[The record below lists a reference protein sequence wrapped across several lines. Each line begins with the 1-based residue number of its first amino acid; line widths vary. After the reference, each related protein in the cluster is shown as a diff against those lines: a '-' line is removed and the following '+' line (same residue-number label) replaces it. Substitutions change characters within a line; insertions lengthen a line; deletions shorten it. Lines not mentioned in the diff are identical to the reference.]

1 MTFANSTSD
10 NPGPDFQALFEAVPS
25 LYLALD
31 PGLRIVAASDAYL
44 SATLTHREDVL
55 GRGIFEVFPD
65 NPDDLTATGVANLR
79 ASLVRVLSQKRPDV
93 MAVQKYDIQRP
104 HSDGGG
110 FEVRYWSPINTPV
123 LSPRG
128 DLSYI
133 IHRVEDVTEFVR
145 LKEAHM
151 AQEGLTSELEDKAT
165 RMEAEV
171 FQRAQEIQETNR
183 QLRDL
188 QVHLETRVEER
199 TAELQEAITAL
210 KQSEDQLRQSQK
222 MEAVGRLAG
231 GIAHDFNNLLTVIF
245 SASQSLEAKLG
256 EDKHLGAILLAS
268 ERAARL
274 TRQLLAFSRQQI
286 LAPQAIDLNA
296 SLEGLSPIL
305 QRLLGE
311 EVELQILCNRG
322 LRTIFA
328 DPGQMEQ
335 VILNLAINARD
346 AMPDG
351 GKLTIEV
358 GNADLDEAYAR
369 DHHGVTPGRYAKLVV
384 SDTGHGM
391 DKATQA
397 RIFEPFFT
405 TKGPGKGTGLGLST
419 VFGIV
424 KQSHGHIWLYSE
436 LGVGTTFKIYFPEM
450 HREDQLTLDASVS
463 PALDEG
469 GNETILLV
477 EDEDMV
483 REVAGNTLRE
493 AGYTVLEAR
502 NGEEATEIC
511 LRSTERIHLL
521 VTDVIMPGINGRKV
535 SELAVSAHPDMAVLF
550 MSGYTDDA
558 ILRHGVLEANVP
570 FLEKPFTPNRL
581 RIKVRETLNRSTR
594 AEEGK

>member
-1 MTFANSTSD
+1 MTFANSND
-10 NPGPDFQALFEAVPS
+10 GHRDPDFRALFEAVPN
-25 LYLALD
+25 LYLVLD
-31 PGLRIVAASDAYL
+31 PELRIVAVSNAYL
-44 SATLTHREDVL
+44 SATLTRREDIL

-65 NPDDLTATGVANLR
+65 NPDDPAATGTSNLR
-79 ASLVRVLSQKRPDV
+79 ASLMRVLSQKRPDV

-104 HSDGGG
+104 PSEGGG
-110 FEVRYWSPINTPV
+110 FEVRHWSPVNTPI
-123 LSPRG
+123 LKPGG
-128 DLSYI
+128 DLAYI

-145 LKEAHM
+145 LKEAQT
-151 AQEGLTSELEDKAT
+151 AQADLASKLEDKAT

-171 FQRAQEIQETNR
+171 FQRAQEIQEANR

-188 QVHLETRVEER
+188 QVHLEARVEER
-199 TAELQEAITAL
+199 TAELQEAMTAL

-245 SASQSLEAKLG
+245 SASQSLEFKIG
-256 EDKHLGAILLAS
+256 EDKQLSAILLAS

-274 TRQLLAFSRQQI
+274 TRQLLAFSRQQV
-286 LAPQAIDLNA
+286 LAPQAIDLSA
-296 SLEGLSPIL
+296 SLDGLNPIL

-311 EVELQILCNRG
+311 EVELQIRCAQE
-322 LRTIFA
+322 LRMVFA
-328 DPGQMEQ
+328 DPGQIEQ

-351 GKLTIEV
+351 GKLSIATE
-358 GNADLDEAYAR
+358 NADLDEAYAQ
-369 DHHGVTPGRYAKLVV
+369 DHQGVAPGRYIRLVV
-384 SDTGHGM
+384 SDTGQGM

-424 KQSHGHIWLYSE
+424 KQSHGHIWIYSE
-436 LGVGTTFKIYFPEM
+436 PGVGTTFKIYFPEI
-450 HREDQLTLDASVS
+450 RGEERSTIDAAVPSI
-463 PALDEG
+463 LDEG
-469 GNETILLV
+469 GSETILLV

-483 REVAGNTLRE
+483 REVAGNALRE

-502 NGEEATEIC
+502 HGEEAADIC
-511 LRSTERIHLL
+511 RQAAQRIHLL
-521 VTDVIMPGINGRKV
+521 ITDVIMPGINGRRV
-535 SELAVSAHPDMAVLF
+535 SELAVAAQPDMAVLF
-550 MSGYTDDA
+550 ISGYTDDA

-581 RIKVRETLNRSTR
+581 RIKVRETLARWGQR
-594 AEEGK
+594 RGVE